1 MTALAP
7 NQPFIRWSPFLGLW
21 VAYRYGSTG
30 DDHFEAAEIWAVI
43 FENPAEV
50 QRRLAE
56 TGGVRRRSDGSPI
69 WPA

>member
-7 NQPFIRWSPFLGLW
+7 
-21 VAYRYGSTG
+21 
-30 DDHFEAAEIWAVI
+30 DHFEAAEIWAVI

-56 TGGVRRRSDGSPI
+56 TGGDWRRSDGSPI